1 MSVKPADLSPYQL
14 DLLKSLYGEEYQ
26 PGESHEKLIPN
37 LRNKEKYILH
47 YRNLKLYLSL
57 GMQLKRIHRILSFNQ
72 SPWVKSYIDFNTV
85 QRAAARNDFEKDFF
99 KLMNNSMFGKTM
111 ENLRN
116 RRKVDLVSQEE
127 PFRKIAAQP
136 TFKSYTIFHEHLVA
150 VERAKSELVLNRPI
164 YTGLCVLDL
173 SKVLMYNFHY
183 GYVKEKYPDSK
194 LLFTDTDSLVYKI
207 RTNDLYRDMLE
218 DRSLFD
224 FSGYPKDH
232 PCFSND
238 NKKVIG
244 KMKDELGGSIMRE
257 FVGLRAKMYS
267 LEFNN
272 KSMTKAKGVKKY
284 VIKNNIRHSDYRD
297 CLFQRRNYFHCMNSI
312 RSNKHVLHS
321 VRQNKAT
328 LSAYDDKRYILEDG
342 ISTLPYGHYKIN
354 HN

>member
-1 MSVKPADLSPYQL
+1 M
-14 DLLKSLYGEEYQ
+14 
-26 PGESHEKLIPN
+26 
-37 LRNKEKYILH
+37 
-47 YRNLKLYLSL
+47 
-57 GMQLKRIHRILSFNQ
+57 
-72 SPWVKSYIDFNTV
+72 
-85 QRAAARNDFEKDFF
+85 
-99 KLMNNSMFGKTM
+99 
-111 ENLRN
+111 
-116 RRKVDLVSQEE
+116 
-127 PFRKIAAQP
+127 
-136 TFKSYTIFHEHLVA
+136 
-150 VERAKSELVLNRPI
+150 LNRPI

-173 SKVLMYNFHY
+173 SKVLMYKFHY
-183 GYVKEKYPDSK
+183 DYVKEKYPGDDSK

-218 DRSLFD
+218 DRNLFD

-267 LEFNN
+267 LEFDN

-297 CLFQRRNYFHCMNSI
+297 CLFQQRNYFHCMNSI
-312 RSNKHVLHS
+312 RSDKHILHS

-328 LSAYDDKRYILEDG
+328 LSAYDDKRYILNDG
-342 ISTLPYGHYKIN
+342 ISTLPHGHYKIIQSKRKQ
-354 HN
+354 